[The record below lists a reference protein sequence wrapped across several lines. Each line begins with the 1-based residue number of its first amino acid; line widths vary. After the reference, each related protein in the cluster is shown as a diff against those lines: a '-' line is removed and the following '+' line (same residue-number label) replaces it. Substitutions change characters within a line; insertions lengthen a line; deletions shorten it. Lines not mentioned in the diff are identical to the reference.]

1 MVHDTHFPHAPL
13 GASSFLETSS
23 TPTFD
28 ELEAQAKAMET
39 KMRHDI
45 QNLHPDTP
53 SLTEPPIGASS
64 FLQESPSDVAEDAE
78 MEREAKLGAK
88 VSWDDLERS
97 VKATEAK
104 TAADLEMEREAKL
117 GAKVSWDDLERSVK
131 A

>member
-1 MVHDTHFPHAPL
+1 MSLMQRAGKLRVR
-13 GASSFLETSS
+13 S
-23 TPTFD
+23 PTFD

-64 FLQESPSDVAEDAE
+64 FLQESPVDPVEDAE

-104 TAADLEMEREAKL
+104 TAADLEMVHDTHFPHAPL
-117 GAKVSWDDLERSVK
+117 GASSFLETSSTPTFDE
-131 A
+131 